1 MNRLALAVV
10 VLLSP
15 VSFASASVL
24 APKPDDVCLPTSSG
38 GSELT
43 RAKLVSYLFEKSLK
57 LSYLDFDDSGDTN
70 YDRKVAA
77 ILDWDYCKTHICK
90 PDALEKLPLT
100 RTRLEGFLVAISRPN
115 TMGYT
120 VMGPG
125 LGPQSLRDFLEGPDG
140 NWRIACIEKGPQ
152 AVPSVAAEGSP
163 RQYFAI
169 RKNVDDFK
177 YSQKDPEF
185 KKVERA
191 SLAFKED
198 YVADNQT
205 FGIDGLAGY
214 TFGPAPI
221 GEFARFRLTPFVS
234 YKQDYADAAG
244 TAQDKRIFNIGG
256 GAVAD
261 LYLLSG
267 HDFQIYPKYVHSVST
282 EADTLITSLVYT
294 PTPFWPYIASAGIV
308 VPHLLWAQFT
318 PQLKAAQGVVYDAG
332 TDTSLEDGNYFRWG
346 PRIAVALYG
355 EGWLKAFLFNASY
368 ETYQVSNAKIT
379 SIERFEASIDY
390 TIGEKELWALQ
401 LKYVSGQDLDTWEDQ
416 NQVTLGAGLKY

>member
-1 MNRLALAVV
+1 MKRLALAAI
-10 VLLSP
+10 VLLLP
-15 VSFASASVL
+15 ISFASASVL
-24 APKPDDVCLPTSSG
+24 APKPDDVCSATSSG
-38 GSELT
+38 GLELK
-43 RAKLVSYLFEKSLK
+43 RAKLVSYLFEKSLQ

-77 ILDWDYCKTHICK
+77 ILDWDYCKTHKCE
-90 PDALEKLPLT
+90 PPALEKLPLT
-100 RTRLEGFLVAISRPN
+100 RTRLLNFLMTISRPN

-125 LGPQSLRDFLEGPDG
+125 VGPQSLRDFLEGPDG
-140 NWRIACIEKGPQ
+140 NWRIACVKKDQGPE
-152 AVPSVAAEGSP
+152 ASPTVMAEGTT

-198 YVADNQT
+198 YVAENQT
-205 FGIDGLAGY
+205 FGIDGVAGY
-214 TFGPAPI
+214 TFGPAPV

-267 HDFQIYPKYVHSVST
+267 HDFQVYPKYVHSAST
-282 EADTLITSLVYT
+282 RADTLVNNLVYT

-318 PQLKAAQGVVYDAG
+318 PQLKGAYGVVYDAG
-332 TDTSLEDGNYFRWG
+332 TDTSLENGNYFRWG
-346 PRIAVALYG
+346 PRIALALYG
-355 EGWLKAFLFNASY
+355 EDG
-368 ETYQVSNAKIT
+368 
-379 SIERFEASIDY
+379 
-390 TIGEKELWALQ
+390 
-401 LKYVSGQDLDTWEDQ
+401 
-416 NQVTLGAGLKY
+416 